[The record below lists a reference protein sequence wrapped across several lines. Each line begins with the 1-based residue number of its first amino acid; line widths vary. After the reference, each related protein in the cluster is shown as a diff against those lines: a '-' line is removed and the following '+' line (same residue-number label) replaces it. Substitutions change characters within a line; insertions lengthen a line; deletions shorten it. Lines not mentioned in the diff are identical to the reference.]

1 MSDLVTIDT
10 SNYAAM
16 AKAMGMAGESS
27 SEGKKSNTLPRMR
40 INHSPIMGETEM
52 NGKNVKVEVVNG
64 GTYRLDKPDVDTY
77 YGSSAIIRPF
87 MQRFM
92 YKRFVKNTSAKAGEP
107 MGSYHKTVM
116 ADNLN
121 IDLKDNQGGFNCG
134 KPAGYVKDFKSLPI
148 ASQDLLKQIKRVRV
162 IFGLITLENTTNEK
176 GESVELQESPFIWE
190 IDNRDAFKTLGEP
203 FAKLAQMKR
212 LPVQHNIMLTTEER
226 KLPNGNSFY
235 LPKASL
241 DVTKTVQLT
250 DNDQELFANFMAWI
264 QNYNEYIINEW
275 STKSGQNVSQSDKD
289 IVDSFI
295 DIDSSEEAA

>member
-176 GESVELQESPFIWE
+176 GEAVELQESPFIWE

-203 FAKLAQMKR
+203 FTKLAQMKR

-235 LPKASL
+235 LPNASL

-275 STKSGQNVSQSDKD
+275 STKSGQNISQSDKD
-289 IVDSFI
+289 TVDSFI
-295 DIDSSEEAA
+295 NIDSEEEVA